1 MCLIDDL
8 TLGWVTAAV
17 GKFQS
22 DGGGGAS
29 AQGDEDYCFNTQR
42 REELTRE
49 HYEDWNSSQHEH
61 GLTQDAARLGL
72 PFSLAAAVEEQQ
84 QEQQD
89 EQEQQEQQD
98 DGTADDR
105 LMMLMTHDS
114 QRPRLRRRGRVGG

>member
-1 MCLIDDL
+1 M
-8 TLGWVTAAV
+8 
-17 GKFQS
+17 FH
-22 DGGGGAS
+22 
-29 AQGDEDYCFNTQR
+29 TQR

-84 QEQQD
+84 QEPASPHSPRVLVPCSWDSDLEELEQQQEQQD